1 MGSILFTRALTS
13 GVCKIA
19 RGGRSVSLVGLMAM
33 AQAVAAEEPVFEY
46 GEISGVFEQAGERDG
61 YVDFGGLG
69 ASYDRYAAWK
79 DNLRENHGFS
89 FLIEDRMINQW
100 GHGASIYDN
109 EINLI
114 ARQEVLRNAPGSLSF
129 NIWGQFANSL
139 GGTTASQFQTQL
151 GVLSPL
157 NGGNSGPG
165 TSNQILQ
172 MFALEYIAPNDRWR
186 VQVGK
191 LALRTLVNL
200 NRYANGDSEMFFSP
214 MLGNNPVV
222 PYTATLGLGAF
233 GQWKQDG
240 WYLSGL
246 VRAPDVELGLSTQSW
261 NAGNRAYV
269 IEAGLTP
276 TIPGLGDGVY
286 RLTWSLDEANAVT
299 PRMETW
305 SLSTDQDI
313 GNHIGA
319 FFRYAQ
325 ADTTF
330 RDFRKRAA
338 LGFQVKKPLGFTHD
352 RLGVGAWWGDPTDT
366 SLNEEVGIE
375 FFYKAQISPFMELT
389 PDIQVVLNP
398 ANTTESTRVVFGLR
412 LRIAL

>member
-1 MGSILFTRALTS
+1 MGLI
-13 GVCKIA
+13 VW
-19 RGGRSVSLVGLMAM
+19 
-33 AQAVAAEEPVFEY
+33 AQTVAAEEPAFEY

-61 YVDFGGLG
+61 YVNFGKLG
-69 ASYDRYAAWK
+69 VSYDRYAIWK
-79 DNLRENHGFS
+79 DRLREDYGFS

-114 ARQEVLRNAPGSLSF
+114 ARQEILRSVPGSLSF

-157 NGGNSGPG
+157 NGGNSGPA

-172 MFALEYIAPNDRWR
+172 MFALEYSDPDERWR

-200 NRYANGDSEMFFSP
+200 NRYANGDSEIFFSP

-233 GQWKQDG
+233 AQWKQDG

-246 VRAPDVELGLSTQSW
+246 VRAPDVALGLSTRSW

-269 IEAGLTP
+269 VEAGLTP
-276 TIPGLGDGVY
+276 TIPGESVRSSVY
-286 RLTWSLDEANAVT
+286 E
-299 PRMETW
+299 
-305 SLSTDQDI
+305 
-313 GNHIGA
+313 
-319 FFRYAQ
+319 
-325 ADTTF
+325 
-330 RDFRKRAA
+330 
-338 LGFQVKKPLGFTHD
+338 
-352 RLGVGAWWGDPTDT
+352 
-366 SLNEEVGIE
+366 
-375 FFYKAQISPFMELT
+375 
-389 PDIQVVLNP
+389 
-398 ANTTESTRVVFGLR
+398 
-412 LRIAL
+412 